1 MVNIHQFAIL
11 LLLYSAGKA
20 ESKINGDEDIDTSSA
35 PKKGDG
41 KVEFMK
47 DLIRNSNSL
56 FAKPKSASYTPFE
69 TYKVVNNEPQG
80 IGRSGAISA
89 FAQIWVEFKT
99 SFSNGKLEKIDVLNQ
114 YMIRQ

>member
-1 MVNIHQFAIL
+1 MNIYQFSIL

-20 ESKINGDEDIDTSSA
+20 ELKIDGDKDIDTSSA
-35 PKKGDG
+35 SKKGDG
-41 KVEFMK
+41 KAEFMK
-47 DLIRNSNSL
+47 DNIRNNNSL
-56 FAKPKSASYTPFE
+56 FAKPKSAPNKLFE
-69 TYKVVNNEPQG
+69 TCEDVNNEPQG